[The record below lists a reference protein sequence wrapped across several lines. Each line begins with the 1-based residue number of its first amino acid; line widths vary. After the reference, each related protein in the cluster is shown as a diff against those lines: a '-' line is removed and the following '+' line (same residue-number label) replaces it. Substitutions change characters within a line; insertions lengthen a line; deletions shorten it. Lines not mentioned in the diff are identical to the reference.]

1 MSASHLP
8 AALRR
13 SLRRTFGLRELREG
27 QQAVIE
33 RVLAGQDTLALM
45 PTGAGKSLCYQLP
58 ALHLEGRT
66 VVVSPLIALMQ
77 DQASKLEEAGVEAAQ
92 LNSARPVS
100 EQKDSMERIARAGSG
115 SDIVFT
121 TPERLSDVAFQ
132 ETLRQAGVALLVVD
146 EAHCISQWGHDFRP
160 AFMGIGA
167 ALRALGDPPVLALT
181 ATATDQVI
189 ADIRQHLGR
198 RELDVVDTGIY
209 RPNLRLQ
216 VAVCD
221 SEKHK
226 FEVLQRALG
235 KTDGPGIVYTATV
248 KTCEE
253 LYQRLGAAGE
263 SVTRYHGK
271 LRTAERQANQERFMA
286 GQARVMIA
294 TNAFGMG
301 IDKADLRFV
310 LHYQLP
316 GSLLA
321 YYQEA
326 GRAGRDGEAA
336 DCALLYHRP
345 DRQVQQFFLARSRP
359 DEDELR
365 QVLDALS
372 REPLSVAALLQRM
385 PGFTRHRAMHVLTL
399 LRDAGIVRA
408 NRSRAWSLV
417 PGAEGK
423 DLAPLVADHD
433 ARAEHEHEALERMV
447 FYAQTGLCRWRVLLE
462 YFDQEPPFEGEHCGC
477 CDNCLNRARAQS
489 DADSAA
495 VAAGAATAAARPA
508 PAANDAVP
516 AEALQEQPRPQA
528 AAPGP
533 VASGPGVE
541 AAAAAPVATLRKP
554 AARPVPSASAA
565 FHVGEQVRVPRYG
578 SGTVTSASAEEVAIQ
593 FPDGRT
599 RRFVAQYVQRDEE
612 GAATPAVQGVAA
624 A

>member
-1 MSASHLP
+1 MTANNLP

-33 RVLAGQDTLALM
+33 RVLAGQDTLAVM

-58 ALHLEGRT
+58 ALHLDGRT
-66 VVVSPLIALMQ
+66 VVVSPLIALMH

-92 LNSARPVS
+92 LNSARPAS
-100 EQKDSMERIARAGSG
+100 EQKDSMARIAEAR

-121 TPERLSDVAFQ
+121 TPERLEDVDFV

-160 AFMGIGA
+160 AFLGIGT
-167 ALRALGDPPVLALT
+167 ALRALGNPPVLALT

-189 ADIRQHLGR
+189 TDIRRHLGR
-198 RELDVVDTGIY
+198 PELQVVDTGVY

-226 FEVLQRALG
+226 FETLQRALA
-235 KTDGPGIVYTATV
+235 KTTGPGIVYAATV
-248 KTCEE
+248 KACEE

-271 LRTAERQANQERFMA
+271 LRAVERHANQERFMS
-286 GQARVMIA
+286 GQARVMVA

-316 GSLLA
+316 GSLLT

-359 DEDELR
+359 DRDELR
-365 QVLDALS
+365 AVLDALS
-372 REPLSVAALLQRM
+372 QAPMSAAALLQRLR
-385 PGFTRHRAMHVLTL
+385 GFTRHRLMHVLTL
-399 LRDAGIVRA
+399 LRDAGVVRA
-408 NRSRAWSLV
+408 NRTRAWSLL
-417 PGAEGK
+417 PGAESL
-423 DLAPLVADHD
+423 DLAPLVADYD

-462 YFDQEPPFEGEHCGC
+462 YFEQEPPFEGEHCGH
-477 CDNCLNRARAQS
+477 CDNCLNFAAAQE
-489 DADSAA
+489 AAQAEALRPA
-495 VAAGAATAAARPA
+495 VAATPAAANEA
-508 PAANDAVP
+508 IPAA
-516 AEALQEQPRPQA
+516 ALQEQPSPQA
-528 AAPGP
+528 VTPGP
-533 VASGPGVE
+533 GLALPE
-541 AAAAAPVATLRKP
+541 PPAPATPPPSLRKP
-554 AARPVPSASAA
+554 AKPPSLSTPAP
-565 FHVGEQVRVPRYG
+565 FQVGEAVRVPRYG
-578 SGTVTSASAEEVAIQ
+578 SGRVASASAEEVAIQ

-599 RRFVAQYVQRDEE
+599 RRFVAQYVQREE
-612 GAATPAVQGVAA
+612 EAATVPVQGAAAA
-624 A
+624 